1 MVKGGSKMSK
11 EELISILSTLPNNA
25 EVLVDIGER
34 YAEIQEIKLEYSQR
48 VYERKPYAIIN
59 IFI

>member
-1 MVKGGSKMSK
+1 MSK